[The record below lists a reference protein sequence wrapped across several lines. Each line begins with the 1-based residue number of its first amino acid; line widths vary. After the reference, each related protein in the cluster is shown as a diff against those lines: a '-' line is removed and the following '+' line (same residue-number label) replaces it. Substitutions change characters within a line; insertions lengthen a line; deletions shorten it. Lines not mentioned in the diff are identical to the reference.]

1 MKLAEDKIIIESR
14 YEIDDIQAMIDCY
27 LEHGRQEHVTKT
39 ELKRLQ
45 DGLDA
50 LYMCW

>member
-1 MKLAEDKIIIESR
+1 MKLTGDKIIIESR

-27 LEHGRQEHVTKT
+27 LEHGRQEDVTKS
-39 ELKRLQ
+39 ELKRLR
-45 DGLDA
+45 DELDA